1 MMNRDRD
8 SEFAETVVHI
18 NRVAKVVKG
27 GKNFSFSAVV
37 VAGDG
42 AGRVGYG
49 TGKAREVP
57 PAIQKASEQARKEM
71 VKIPMVG
78 GTVPHKIWGR
88 WGATK
93 VLLRPAS
100 PGTGV
105 IAGGGVRAV
114 MESAGIQDVL
124 TKIVGSRN
132 PFNVVRATF
141 NALHSLMTDEQV
153 RRLRGVEVAGI
164 EKAEE
169 VAPAAEGSTE
179 EGAVAETAAE
189 EAAPAAAETPA
200 AEPAEAVADKA
211 AAETPAEEAETK

>member
-1 MMNRDRD
+1 MMNRE

-37 VAGDG
+37 VAGDS
-42 AGRVGYG
+42 AGKVGYG

-71 VKIPMVG
+71 VKIPLVG
-78 GTVPHKIWGR
+78 GTVPHLVWGR
-88 WGATK
+88 WGATR

-114 MESAGIQDVL
+114 MESAGVADVL

-132 PFNVVRATF
+132 PFNVIRATF
-141 NALHSLMTDEQV
+141 DAIDRLMTAGQV
-153 RRLRGVEVAGI
+153 MRLRGVEVNVS
-164 EKAEE
+164 ED
-169 VAPAAEGSTE
+169 VAPAADVALSE
-179 EGAVAETAAE
+179 EVVETAVAEG
-189 EAAPAAAETPA
+189 
-200 AEPAEAVADKA
+200 DDS
-211 AAETPAEEAETK
+211 

>member
-1 MMNRDRD
+1 MMNRE

-42 AGRVGYG
+42 SGKVGYG

-57 PAIQKASEQARKEM
+57 PAIQKASEQAKRTM

-88 WGATK
+88 WGATR

-114 MESAGIQDVL
+114 MESAGITDIL
-124 TKIVGSRN
+124 AKSLGSNN
-132 PFNVVRATF
+132 PHNLVKATMMGLKQLES
-141 NALHSLMTDEQV
+141 AK
-153 RRLRGVEVAGI
+153 EVAKRRGISINQLFGI
-164 EKAEE
+164 E
-169 VAPAAEGSTE
+169 GSSTN
-179 EGAVAETAAE
+179 G
-189 EAAPAAAETPA
+189 
-200 AEPAEAVADKA
+200 
-211 AAETPAEEAETK
+211 

>member
-1 MMNRDRD
+1 MMINR
-8 SEFAETVVHI
+8 ETEQAETVVHI

-42 AGRVGYG
+42 EGMVGYG

-57 PAIQKASEQARKEM
+57 PAIQKASEQARRYM
-71 VKIPMVG
+71 IRVPMVG
-78 GTVPHKIWGR
+78 GTVPHLVWGR
-88 WGATK
+88 WGGTR

-114 MESAGIQDVL
+114 MESAGVQDVL

-141 NALHSLMTDEQV
+141 DALGQLMTSEQV
-153 RRLRGVEVAGI
+153 GRLRGVDVGNGSAESASPTVVDEPADVPADVAVPVEETVA
-164 EKAEE
+164 EKSAD
-169 VAPAAEGSTE
+169 VAADAVVDAAEGTRETAE
-179 EGAVAETAAE
+179 EGGAS
-189 EAAPAAAETPA
+189 
-200 AEPAEAVADKA
+200 
-211 AAETPAEEAETK
+211 

>member
-1 MMNRDRD
+1 MMNRE

-42 AGRVGYG
+42 SGKVGYG

-71 VKIPMVG
+71 VKIPLVS
-78 GTVPHKIWGR
+78 GTVPHLVWGR
-88 WGATK
+88 WGATR

-114 MESAGIQDVL
+114 MESAGVADVL

-141 NALHSLMTDEQV
+141 DAIDRLMTTGQV
-153 RRLRGVEVAGI
+153 NRLRGIDVGPAPE
-164 EKAEE
+164 ETETPAEAE
-169 VAPAAEGSTE
+169 AADLTE
-179 EGAVAETAAE
+179 EGEGTEGAE
-189 EAAPAAAETPA
+189 EAARP
-200 AEPAEAVADKA
+200 AVAEGDDS
-211 AAETPAEEAETK
+211 

>member
-1 MMNRDRD
+1 MMNRET
-8 SEFAETVVHI
+8 EFAETVVYI

-42 AGRVGYG
+42 GGKVGYG

-78 GTVPHKIWGR
+78 GTVPHLVWGR

-114 MESAGIQDVL
+114 MESAGVADVL

-132 PFNVVRATF
+132 PINVVRATF
-141 NALHSLMTDEQV
+141 NAIDRLMTVDQV
-153 RRLRGVEVAGI
+153 QRLRGVDI
-164 EKAEE
+164 
-169 VAPAAEGSTE
+169 
-179 EGAVAETAAE
+179 GASSE
-189 EAAPAAAETPA
+189 AETPA
-200 AEPAEAVADKA
+200 PEAAPP
-211 AAETPAEEAETK
+211 EEEAEAAVVEEVESS

>member
-1 MMNRDRD
+1 MNRD

-42 AGRVGYG
+42 LGKVGFG

-71 VKIPMVG
+71 IKIPLVS
-78 GTVPHKIWGR
+78 GTVPHLVWGR
-88 WGATK
+88 WGATR

-114 MESAGIQDVL
+114 MESAGVADVL

-141 NALHSLMTDEQV
+141 DAIDRLMTAGQV
-153 RRLRGVEVAGI
+153 QRLRGVDM
-164 EKAEE
+164 KAVPEASE
-169 VAPAAEGSTE
+169 ASEASEAPEAAES
-179 EGAVAETAAE
+179 AAETENAE
-189 EAAPAAAETPA
+189 EAG
-200 AEPAEAVADKA
+200 EPAEAA
-211 AAETPAEEAETK
+211 AAEGDDS

>member
-1 MMNRDRD
+1 MMNRE
-8 SEFAETVVHI
+8 SEFAETVVYI

-37 VAGDG
+37 VAGDSSG
-42 AGRVGYG
+42 KVGYG

-71 VKIPMVG
+71 VKIPLVG
-78 GTVPHKIWGR
+78 GTVPHLVWGR

-114 MESAGIQDVL
+114 MESAGVADVL

-132 PFNVVRATF
+132 PINVVRATF
-141 NALHSLMTDEQV
+141 DAIDQLMTANQV
-153 RRLRGVEVAGI
+153 QRLRGVDIGAPAG
-164 EKAEE
+164 AEE
-169 VAPAAEGSTE
+169 PGPAAAPT
-179 EGAVAETAAE
+179 
-189 EAAPAAAETPA
+189 AAPAE
-200 AEPAEAVADKA
+200 
-211 AAETPAEEAETK
+211 EEADAAVVEEVESS

>member
-1 MMNRDRD
+1 MMNRE

-42 AGRVGYG
+42 SGSVGYG

-57 PAIQKASEQARKEM
+57 PAIQKASEQARREM
-71 VKIPMVG
+71 VKIPLASG
-78 GTVPHKIWGR
+78 TTVPHLVWGR

-114 MESAGIQDVL
+114 MESAGVQDVL

-141 NALHSLMTDEQV
+141 DAIARLMTEDQIQ
-153 RRLRGVEVAGI
+153 RLRGVEVNAPGAAVSGSKTAPQ
-164 EKAEE
+164 ESEDFDAEANE
-169 VAPAAEGSTE
+169 NAVE
-179 EGAVAETAAE
+179 EGG
-189 EAAPAAAETPA
+189 
-200 AEPAEAVADKA
+200 KS
-211 AAETPAEEAETK
+211 